1 MLTGH
6 ATVNGT
12 SDAAVNRRP
21 RRLFGRLSE
30 RKNPVNAQFE
40 RQVAHF
46 ESRQQQQQQHQRC
59 IVLTVIPIN
68 FYCDFQSCSPGENGN
83 IHPSSEPT
91 SPEGSLEPSSSPPI
105 LFLHF
110 NVPDES
116 HRRWPDNSSRLL
128 EEKSST
134 SNSVPNSDFLV
145 NSFTKSSVN
154 ARHAARRK
162 SKKKSKKQK
171 QRCRKPTGRSEA
183 KCRESNGTAPA
194 IEVGDCEDL
203 ALSPKRVG
211 DIVFEEK
218 FSPNSSVKE
227 ASEEAPESENDNE
240 YHCCSCAS
248 VSSAS
253 YCDEIELPRST
264 TSLFGQYTTD
274 SEFTGSSQ
282 ETCYAGYSMNY
293 SHDTNT
299 LLNFRDD
306 CGPDSREMTECCNFS
321 SGVDKNWLEKSDYG
335 SGSCSQDASSRDNG
349 FHAVHVCSDTGSD
362 SGFHLVISR
371 KRARKEKKM
380 SLWKNA
386 SSFTHGRNEKYADCS
401 SRQMTRELNTED
413 WPNRQSH
420 VGGIQTQHVTLK
432 HLTKNFTHKP
442 SNVCTETQNGVPS
455 KDSKLGARLNCLP
468 SPKTNSIGNSASSFS
483 KMHNFYS
490 NRKVSDAVHSRE
502 SNPCDMTS
510 NSSHEQ
516 MTLKS
521 SEGNGISE
529 SGKST
534 VHTIGPLLTQKRV
547 LQDLGRDTDAS
558 DPISGVSSPCFKSTP
573 TDSVVGGATI
583 SCVEGN
589 RSSQEYFDSGMHLV
603 EMIKVVNDA
612 YRAQVAA
619 DVHFAAGYPITN
631 LESFIHSATPAI
643 SPIPPVRRSNC
654 SWGQNCRDSDFQ
666 HDASSVSLRSIWE
679 WYEEP
684 GCYGL
689 EVRAESDLNCKTSCG
704 SSSEFLAYFV
714 PYLSAIQLF
723 GWSRKNTNHG
733 FGVQGREVLK
743 SSSTASSHPV
753 PSKLHKPYAE
763 SNTCLSESSF
773 FVEDHGELM
782 FEYFEMEQPFFR
794 PPLFEKIKE
803 LVSSAN
809 VSDHRVLG
817 DPEKL
822 QNVKLRDLHPAS
834 WYCVAWYPVYRV
846 PRANFRAAFLT
857 YHSLGKLVPQK
868 CSPDMTIEYNRIV
881 SPVVGLQSYN
891 DKGEQWFQMRCSDFK
906 LSPSDDASKTSRA
919 EVLKERLRTLKM
931 GALAMSRA
939 VFPNRIGKSVN
950 HHPDY
955 EFFLSRCT

>member
-6 ATVNGT
+6 AMVNGT

-46 ESRQQQQQQHQRC
+46 ESRQQQQRC

-68 FYCDFQSCSPGENGN
+68 FYRDFQSLSPGENGN

-105 LFLHF
+105 ILLQF

-116 HRRWPDNSSRLL
+116 HRRWQDNSSRLL

-134 SNSVPNSDFLV
+134 SNSMPNSDFLV
-145 NSFTKSSVN
+145 NSFTKPSVN
-154 ARHAARRK
+154 ARHTARRK

-171 QRCRKPTGRSEA
+171 QRCRKPTGRSEV
-183 KCRESNGTAPA
+183 KCRESNCTAPV

-203 ALSPKRVG
+203 TLSPKGVG
-211 DIVFEEK
+211 DILFEEI

-264 TSLFGQYTTD
+264 TLCPGLFGQYTTD

-282 ETCYAGYSMNY
+282 ETCYAGYSMNC
-293 SHDTNT
+293 SNDTNT
-299 LLNFRDD
+299 LLIFRDE
-306 CGPDSREMTECCNFS
+306 CGPDSCKMTECCSFS
-321 SGVDKNWLEKSDYG
+321 SGVDEVWLEKPNYG
-335 SGSCSQDASSRDNG
+335 SGICSQDSSSRGNG
-349 FHAVHVCSDTGSD
+349 FQAVHVCSGTSSD
-362 SGFHLVISR
+362 SGFHLVISK

-386 SSFTHGRNEKYADCS
+386 SSFTHGWNEKHADSS
-401 SRQMTRELNTED
+401 SRQMSREHNTED
-413 WPNRQSH
+413 WPHIQSH

-432 HLTKNFTHKP
+432 HPTKNFTHKP
-442 SNVCTETQNGVPS
+442 SNVGTETQNGVPS
-455 KDSKLGARLNCLP
+455 KDSK
-468 SPKTNSIGNSASSFS
+468 
-483 KMHNFYS
+483 
-490 NRKVSDAVHSRE
+490 KVSDAVHIKE
-502 SNPCDMTS
+502 SNPCEMTS
-510 NSSHEQ
+510 NSSSEPT
-516 MTLKS
+516 TLKFS
-521 SEGNGISE
+521 KGNGISE

-534 VHTIGPLLTQKRV
+534 VHTLGGLLTQKRV
-547 LQDLGRDTDAS
+547 LQDSDRATDAS
-558 DPISGVSSPCFKSTP
+558 DPVSGVSSPCFKSTS
-573 TDSVVGGATI
+573 TDLVVGCATV
-583 SCVEGN
+583 SSVEGN
-589 RSSQEYFDSGMHLV
+589 CGSQEFFDSGTHLV

-612 YRAQVAA
+612 YRAQVAV

-631 LESFIHSATPAI
+631 LESFIHSATPTI
-643 SPIPPVRRSNC
+643 SPIPRLRRSNC
-654 SWGQNCRDSDFQ
+654 SWGENCRDSVCQ
-666 HDASSVSLRSIWE
+666 HDVSSVSLRSIWE

-689 EVRAESDLNCKTSCG
+689 EVRAESDLSSKTSC
-704 SSSEFLAYFV
+704 SNNSEFLAYFV

-723 GWSRKNTNHG
+723 GWSRKNRNHS

-753 PSKLHKPYAE
+753 SSKSHKP
-763 SNTCLSESSF
+763 
-773 FVEDHGELM
+773 
-782 FEYFEMEQPFFR
+782 
-794 PPLFEKIKE
+794 IKE

-822 QNVKLRDLHPAS
+822 QNVKLCDLHPAS

-846 PRANFRAAFLT
+846 PRGNLRAAFLT
-857 YHSLGKLVPQK
+857 YHSLGKLVTEK
-868 CSPDMTIEYNRIV
+868 CSPDMAVEYNRIV

-891 DKGEQWFQMRCSDFK
+891 DKGEQWFQLRCSDFK

-939 VFPNRIGKSVN
+939 VTPNGTGKSVN